1 MAITFVPIQT
11 VSLVSA
17 QSSISFNSIPQTY
30 TDLCLFISARSL
42 TSGEF
47 SDELIRFNNST
58 SNYTN
63 RYYYGNGTIGTY
75 GSNAYTGSGGFIAG
89 MPGNGATTS
98 TFGNKAVYIPNY
110 ASTSSVKFYIL
121 DGAAETN
128 AITAYIHGLAGYWND
143 TSAITSIVLVTDNGV
158 SYAANSTFTLYG
170 IKNTI

>member
-1 MAITFVPIQT
+1 MAITYVPIQT

-17 QSSISFNSIPQTY
+17 QSNITFNSIPQTY

-42 TSGEF
+42 SSGAF
-47 SDELIRFNNST
+47 SDELIRFNGST
-58 SNYTN
+58 ANYTN

-98 TFGNKAVYIPNY
+98 TFGSKTVYIPNY
-110 ASTSSVKFYIL
+110 TSTSSVKFYL
-121 DGAAETN
+121 VDGAAETN
-128 AITAYIHGLAGYWND
+128 DVTAYIHGLAGFWSD
-143 TSAITSIVLVTDNGV
+143 TSAITSIILVTDSGV
-158 SYAANSTFTLYG
+158 NYAANSTATLYG